1 MTQTHISE
9 RTYTSRA
16 RARQGAIAMFWSLA
30 VAASGSLVAEET
42 PGSPSLQLAQQAAP
56 AAAEP
61 RSTGT
66 SGRLEPRFEADGA
79 KGFTFDTGVMRGR
92 LRADGKSLGLTDVY
106 HVGTGRR
113 IDAGHG
119 LLGHYRVF
127 TKGVRYGGGAWD
139 WPSTATLVDP
149 RTVEVLWPA
158 ADQRPFTLRAVYRLA
173 KPSTI
178 EVETTV
184 EPREELTA
192 FEVFLASYFDRAF
205 TNAVVLARVGE
216 QADLVEATPERG
228 DWQMYARDDAARA
241 LILDGRWRLEP
252 NPVAWTFPFPFAGP
266 VAMVQRRAEGAGVS
280 AMLSAPATDC
290 FAIALPQQ
298 TEGHYSLYL
307 SLFGRTIPAGET
319 VRTRAQLVVG
329 KLPAR

>member
-1 MTQTHISE
+1 M
-9 RTYTSRA
+9 
-16 RARQGAIAMFWSLA
+16 
-30 VAASGSLVAEET
+30 
-42 PGSPSLQLAQQAAP
+42 
-56 AAAEP
+56 
-61 RSTGT
+61 
-66 SGRLEPRFEADGA
+66 EADGA

-92 LRADGKSLGLTDVY
+92 LRADGKSLGLTEVY

-113 IDAGHG
+113 LDAGHG

-158 ADQRPFTLRAVYRLA
+158 EEQRPFTLRAVYRLA

-184 EPREELTA
+184 EPRRELTA
-192 FEVFLASYFDRAF
+192 FEVFLASYFDPAF
-205 TNAVVLARVGE
+205 TNAVVLARVGD
-216 QADLVEATPERG
+216 QPDFVDATPERG
-228 DWQMYARDDAARA
+228 DWQMYARDEAARA
-241 LILDGRWRLEP
+241 MILDGRWRLEP
-252 NPVAWTFPFPFAGP
+252 HPVAWTFPYEFAGP
-266 VAMVQRRAEGAGVS
+266 LAMVQRRAEGAGIS
-280 AMLSAPATDC
+280 AVLSAPATDC
-290 FAIALPQQ
+290 FAIALPHQ

>member
-1 MTQTHISE
+1 
-9 RTYTSRA
+9 
-16 RARQGAIAMFWSLA
+16 LA
-30 VAASGSLVAEET
+30 ET
-42 PGSPSLQLAQQAAP
+42 PA
-56 AAAEP
+56 
-61 RSTGT
+61 RT
-66 SGRLEPRFEADGA
+66 EPRFEADGA

-92 LRADGKSLGLTDVY
+92 LRADGKSLGLTEVY

-113 IDAGHG
+113 LDAGHG

-149 RTVEVLWPA
+149 RTVEVRWSA
-158 ADQRPFTLRAVYRLA
+158 EDKRPFTLRAVYRLA

-178 EVETTV
+178 EVETVV
-184 EPREELTA
+184 EPSQELTA

-205 TNAVVLARVGE
+205 TNAVVLARVGD
-216 QADLVEATPERG
+216 QADFVEATPERG
-228 DWQMYARDDAARA
+228 DWQMYARDEAARA
-241 LILDGRWRLEP
+241 VILDGRWRLEP
-252 NPVAWTFPFPFAGP
+252 NPVAWTFPFEFAGP

-280 AMLSAPATDC
+280 AVLSAPATDC

-307 SLFGRTIPAGET
+307 SLFGRTIPAGES

>member
-1 MTQTHISE
+1 MTQTFISK
-9 RTYTSRA
+9 RSGASWIRA
-16 RARQGAIAMFWSLA
+16 WRGAVVRLWPLAVVAHGWLAAEAGPGPSVLQSARQ
-30 VAASGSLVAEET
+30 T
-42 PGSPSLQLAQQAAP
+42 AP
-56 AAAEP
+56 AAVESP
-61 RSTGT
+61 STAP
-66 SGRLEPRFEADGA
+66 SGRSELRFEEDGA

-92 LRADGKSLGLTDVY
+92 LRADGKSLGLTEVY

-113 IDAGHG
+113 LDAGHG

-139 WPSTATLVDP
+139 WPSTATLIDP
-149 RTVEVLWPA
+149 RTVEVLWSA
-158 ADQRPFTLRAVYRLA
+158 ADQRPFALRAVYRLA

-184 EPREELTA
+184 EPRETLTA

-216 QADLVEATPERG
+216 QADFVEATPDRG

-241 LILDGRWRLEP
+241 MILDGRWRLEP

-266 VAMVQRRAEGAGVS
+266 VAMVQRRAEGAGIS
-280 AMLSAPATDC
+280 AVLSAPATDC